1 MPQSRREP
9 PRKWDRKL
17 SSRTIEG
24 LSQEPRTAEQFS
36 TIGSRFK
43 KRERGTG
50 LVCRHSDPLPSPF
63 GSDDICGEGR

>member
-43 KRERGTG
+43 KRERYRFG
-50 LVCRHSDPLPSPF
+50 LRAL
-63 GSDDICGEGR
+63 R